1 MKKQQLAILGSTGSI
16 GLQALEIAREHPHE
30 IEIFALTA
38 NTSWEKLA
46 EQISE
51 FKPKIAVIGEKSIAD
66 KLAVTAKEH
75 QTILMSGPE
84 ELAKLVERPEIDT
97 VLNALVGFAG
107 FLPTVNA
114 LKAGKKVA
122 LANKESL
129 VVGGAVIKTILKNG
143 DGTLVPVD
151 SEHSAMLQSI
161 VGEDRSKI
169 EKIIVTASG
178 GPFRTWSYEDMKK
191 ITVDEALNHPNWSMG
206 AKITVDSSTMMNKG
220 LEIIETHWLFD
231 LPLSQIDAVVHPE
244 SIVHSIVTYVDGSS
258 KAQLGPPTMKVPIQY
273 ALTYPQRLDL
283 TVPRLD
289 WSEAFKM
296 HFEPIDYRRFP
307 CIKLAVDAIKHG
319 GSAPAVLN
327 AANEV
332 AVDRF
337 LGGEIRYLQISN
349 VVEQCLDK
357 MNGLNYKALS
367 VEFLQEVDI
376 KTREVAKNIYFKT
389 KS

>member
-1 MKKQQLAILGSTGSI
+1 MEKQRLAILGSTGSI
-16 GLQALEIAREHPHE
+16 GLQALEIAREHPSE

-51 FKPKIAVIGEKSIAD
+51 FKPKIAVIGEKSATD
-66 KLAVTAKEH
+66 KLAATAKEH
-75 QTILMSGPE
+75 KTTLLSGPK
-84 ELAKLVERPEIDT
+84 ELANLVEQPEIDT

-114 LKAGKKVA
+114 LRAGKKVA

-129 VVGGAVIKTILKNG
+129 VVGGAVIKKILDNG
-143 DGTLVPVD
+143 KGTLVPVD

-161 VGEDRSKI
+161 VGEDRSTI

-178 GPFRTWSYEDMKK
+178 GPFRTWSYEDMQK

-231 LPLSQIDAVVHPE
+231 LPLSQINAVVHPE
-244 SIVHSIVTYVDGSS
+244 SIVHSVVTYVDGSS

-273 ALTYPQRLDL
+273 ALTYPHRLDL

-289 WSEAFKM
+289 WSEAFTM

-307 CIKLAVDAIKHG
+307 CIKLAIDAIKHG
-319 GSAPAVLN
+319 GIAPAVLN

-337 LGGEIRYLQISN
+337 LNGDIRYLQIAE
-349 VVEQCLDK
+349 VVEQSLDK
-357 MNGLNYKALS
+357 MNALNNKALS
-367 VEFLQEVDI
+367 VEFLQEVDL
-376 KTREVAKNIYFKT
+376 KTREHARAIHFTRKA
-389 KS
+389 

>member
-1 MKKQQLAILGSTGSI
+1 MKKQHLAILGSTGSI
-16 GLQALEIAREHPHE
+16 GLQALDIAREHPGDFE
-30 IEIFALTA
+30 IHTLTA
-38 NTSWEKLA
+38 NTSWQKLA
-46 EQISE
+46 EQINE
-51 FKPKIAVIGEKSIAD
+51 FKPKIAVIGESYATDELKS
-66 KLAVTAKEH
+66 TARKH
-75 QTILMSGPE
+75 NTALLNGQE
-84 ELAKLVERPEIDT
+84 ELANIVEQPEIDT

-129 VVGGAVIKTILKNG
+129 VVGGAVINNILETCE
-143 DGTLVPVD
+143 GTLVPVD

-161 VGEDRSKI
+161 VGENYSNI

-231 LPLSQIDAVVHPE
+231 LPLSQIDAVVHAE
-244 SIVHSIVTYVDGSS
+244 SIVHSIVTYIDGSS

-283 TVPRLD
+283 SVPRLD
-289 WSEAFKM
+289 WSEAFTM
-296 HFEPIDYRRFP
+296 HFEPIDYQRFP
-307 CIKLAVDAIKHG
+307 CIKLAIDAIKNG
-319 GSAPAVLN
+319 GIAPAVLN
-327 AANEV
+327 AANEIAV
-332 AVDRF
+332 ARF
-337 LGGEIRYLQISN
+337 LSGDINYLEIAE
-349 VVEQCLDK
+349 VVDKSLSSMSALDTD
-357 MNGLNYKALS
+357 GLS
-367 VEFLQEVDI
+367 VGFLQEIDF
-376 KTREVAKNIYFKT
+376 KTREYANSV
-389 KS
+389 